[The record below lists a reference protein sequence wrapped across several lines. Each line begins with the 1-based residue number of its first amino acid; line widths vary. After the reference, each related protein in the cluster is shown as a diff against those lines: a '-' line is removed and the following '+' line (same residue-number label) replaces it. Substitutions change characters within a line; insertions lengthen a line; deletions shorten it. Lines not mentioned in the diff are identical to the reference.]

1 VLWDWDGWDLW
12 ERSAVALLAR
22 EGQSPEQALG
32 ALRAAVAALTRWRPD
47 DDALTD
53 AVHAAFAA
61 PGVAGDAF
69 DVPLSTLTTLESL
82 VWQSVPAERRPASSP
97 SGGTAEVP
105 GWHLWHA
112 AIGRYLAARA
122 FANWIGYY
130 GQGLSTWYNSIA
142 AAYAVLR
149 LAASRLTVARG
160 TELDASML
168 VEALGEADR
177 LLVHLASAPELAEIL
192 DDWEA
197 PR

>member
-1 VLWDWDGWDLW
+1 M
-12 ERSAVALLAR
+12 
-22 EGQSPEQALG
+22 
-32 ALRAAVAALTRWRPD
+32 
-47 DDALTD
+47 
-53 AVHAAFAA
+53 
-61 PGVAGDAF
+61 
-69 DVPLSTLTTLESL
+69 
-82 VWQSVPAERRPASSP
+82 P
-97 SGGTAEVP
+97 SGGTGEVP

-130 GQGLSTWYNSIA
+130 GQGLSTWYNSIV

-149 LAASRLTVARG
+149 LAASRLAVARG
-160 TELDASML
+160 TAIDASML